1 MSLRSHLRVK
11 SLGQTVLEQHRSRF
25 AEGKIITAQPNCRYL
40 HVLLHNEQGVEAE
53 AFLDVDLWLR
63 EMNAQLPGIPWVQ
76 VPIDYLVRWLDT
88 MQLAFMLEENTV
100 WYVRHLTLPMLPL
113 PEKLLSLPTQPCPLL
128 CLTWPSGYAEGDIK
142 SLWVKALPFT
152 LQYVLGHSQ
161 LSLSVLMGATAGDLL
176 LIKHYSPVLTIGGKR
191 AFRFSY
197 QSQEVIV
204 EEQLNDFSED
214 YCDEEEVLFDWS
226 NIPVNIE
233 FVLDSHSMV
242 LADLE
247 NIRAGSSLPLS
258 ADAEK
263 KVKIYLNRK
272 YFAHGELIALENGA
286 LAVEIYQLGNFSG
299 GETSC
304 SDV

>member
-11 SLGQTVLEQHRSRF
+11 SLGQTVLEQHCSRF
-25 AEGKIITAQPNCRYL
+25 AGGKVITAQPDCRYL
-40 HVLLHNEQGVEAE
+40 HVLLHNKQGVEAE

-63 EMNAQLPGIPWVQ
+63 EMKARLPGVPWAQ
-76 VPIDYLVRWLDT
+76 VPVDYLVRWLDT
-88 MQLAFMLEENTV
+88 MQLAFMLEETV
-100 WYVRHLTLPMLPL
+100 WYVHHLTLPTSSL

-128 CLTWPSGYAEGDIK
+128 CLTWPSGYATGDME
-142 SLWVKALPFT
+142 SFWLKALPFT

-161 LSLSVLMGATAGDLL
+161 LPLSVLMDVATGDLL
-176 LIKHYSPVLTIGGKR
+176 LIKNYSPVLTIGGER
-191 AFRFSY
+191 SFRFSY

-204 EEQLNDFSED
+204 EEQLNEFSED
-214 YCDEEEVLFDWS
+214 YCGEEEVLFDWS

-247 NIRAGSSLPLS
+247 DIRVGSSLPLS

-272 YFAHGELIALENGA
+272 YFAHGELVALENGT
-286 LAVEIYQLGNFSG
+286 LAVEIYQLGNFSS

-304 SDV
+304 SDA